1 MNEVAPDGRLAP
13 QEEGS
18 GSMTVMASG
27 STSYGR
33 IADRYERVRGGDTR
47 AEELADGLRPWIP
60 DGLVCD
66 VGAGTGVVTDR
77 LRRPGVEFVGC
88 DISPEMIA
96 RAADRFPGRVHVGD
110 ATKLPIRNDSLDAVI
125 YVWVLHHVAHLVGA
139 LAEARRVLRPN
150 GRVISVS
157 GISLPAND
165 DMGPIFE
172 RLNDQLRPD
181 RLAQSSAVATAG
193 CDVGLVIVHEGV
205 VRTTATTS
213 PNALADSITQ
223 RLFAPLWD
231 LPNDVWEG
239 TVEPVIAALRSLPEP
254 GRPRRRVFDHPLVV
268 LANPGG

>member
-1 MNEVAPDGRLAP
+1 MAV
-13 QEEGS
+13 
-18 GSMTVMASG
+18 VASG

-33 IADRYERVRGGDTR
+33 IADCYERVRGGDTR
-47 AEELADGLRPWIP
+47 AEELAEGLRPWIP

-66 VGAGTGVVTDR
+66 VGTGTGVVTGR
-77 LRRPGVEFVGC
+77 LRRPGVELVGC

-96 RAADRFPGRVHVGD
+96 KAAQRFPGRVNVGD
-110 ATKLPIRNDSLDAVI
+110 ATRLPIRNDILDAVI
-125 YVWVLHHVAHLVGA
+125 YVWVLHHVAHLAGT

-150 GRVISVS
+150 GGVISVS

-181 RLAQSSAVATAG
+181 RVAQSSAVATAG
-193 CDVGLVIVHEGV
+193 CEVGLVIVHEGV

-213 PNALADSITQ
+213 PNALADSIAQ

-231 LPNDVWEG
+231 LPKGVWDG
-239 TVEPVIAALRSLPEP
+239 IVEPVIAELRSLPEP
-254 GRPRRRVFDHPLVV
+254 GTPRHRAFDHPLVV